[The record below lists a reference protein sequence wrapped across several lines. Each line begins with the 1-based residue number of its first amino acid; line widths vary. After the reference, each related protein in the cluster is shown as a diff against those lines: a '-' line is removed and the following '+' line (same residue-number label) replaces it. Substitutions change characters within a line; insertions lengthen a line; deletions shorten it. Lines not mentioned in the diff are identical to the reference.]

1 MSVNNLNHI
10 QIIYDLVVIRIYYI
24 DREFYVC
31 YVDEDAIKPRMLK
44 KAYQVRDWLAVLLK
58 DKQNIN
64 YQFFYRTDIPITKK
78 IQINE
83 LNGFYS
89 NDIDKLIHRSLLLLI
104 D

>member
-10 QIIYDLVVIRIYYI
+10 QVIYDLVVIRIYYI

-44 KAYQVRDWLAVLLK
+44 KAYQVRDYLTELLK

-64 YQFFYRTDIPITKK
+64 YQFFYRTDIPMAKK
-78 IQINE
+78 ILIND
-83 LNGFYS
+83 LNGYYS
-89 NDIDKLIHRSLLLLI
+89 DISDVIYKSVLLLI
-104 D
+104 

>member
-44 KAYQVRDWLAVLLK
+44 KAYQVRDYLTELLK

-64 YQFFYRTDIPITKK
+64 YQFFYRTDIPMTKK

-83 LNGFYS
+83 LNGYYS
-89 NDIDKLIHRSLLLLI
+89 DISDVIYKSVLLLI
-104 D
+104 

>member
-1 MSVNNLNHI
+1 MSVNDLNHI

-44 KAYQVRDWLAVLLK
+44 KAYQVRDYLTELLK

-64 YQFFYRTDIPITKK
+64 YQFFYRTDIPLTKK
-78 IQINE
+78 ILIND
-83 LNGFYS
+83 LNGYYS
-89 NDIDKLIHRSLLLLI
+89 DISDVIYKSVLLLI
-104 D
+104 